1 MSNQKAKFLHE
12 KKLDKAIL
20 KEKARG
26 VSDLE
31 IG

>member
-1 MSNQKAKFLHE
+1 MSNQKANFLNE
-12 KKLDKAIL
+12 KELEKVIL
-20 KEKARG
+20 QEKAKG